1 VGQAYLEV
9 EVGSRV
15 NVVGLHAEAV
25 SVGRSPDN
33 SLALSDDDAVS
44 RRHAVFERS
53 ALGWSVRDTG
63 SSNGTFVN
71 GDRLHAAHSLSPGD
85 RVVVGGTTITFRAS
99 EASQAASAAGPA
111 ADSAPPV
118 GYLDTGEEWA
128 PAASASTPATAAA
141 APVPVPRISPEP
153 VRETY
158 SDPPPQRGRGSVR
171 GIARGVQTRR
181 ESDTERDILAF
192 RVDRYDSSGN
202 RLQAVAVELRDHRHG
217 HINEGEEVE
226 VRGTFRRGTLI
237 ADNIVNLSTN
247 AEVRGSGMGRT
258 VALGIAYVFVLGF
271 IATIFSI
278 LIYSFIFK

>member
-1 VGQAYLEV
+1 MDQAYLEV
-9 EVGSRV
+9 QAGSRV
-15 NVVGLHAEAV
+15 DVLDLHAEAV

-33 SLALSDDDAVS
+33 ALALSEDDAVS

-53 ALGWSVRDTG
+53 GSGWSVRDTG

-85 RVVVGGTTITFRAS
+85 QVVVGGTTITYH
-99 EASQAASAAGPA
+99 ASQASQPAAAAGPA
-111 ADSAPPV
+111 AAAAPPV

-128 PAASASTPATAAA
+128 PPASASMPATAAA
-141 APVPVPRISPEP
+141 APAPVSHVSPEP

-158 SDPPPQRGRGSVR
+158 SDPAQQRGSGSVR

-192 RVDRYDSSGN
+192 RVDRYDSTGN
-202 RLQAVAVELRDHRHG
+202 RLRAVAVELRDHRHG

-226 VRGTFRRGTLI
+226 VRGTFKRGTLI

-258 VALGIAYVFVLGF
+258 VALGIAYVVVLGF
-271 IATIFSI
+271 IAVIFSI
-278 LIYSFIFK
+278 LIFTFIFK